1 MSRQCARNGCGRTAV
16 ATLSYN
22 YAQRSVW
29 IEHVSV
35 EGHPS
40 TYDLCAD
47 HADHLSVPRGWDLTD
62 SRARPLF
69 DAAAS

>member
-22 YAQRSVW
+22 YSQRSVW
-29 IEHVSV
+29 IEHAAPES
-35 EGHPS
+35 HPS

-69 DAAAS
+69 DVAAS

>member
-1 MSRQCARNGCGRTAV
+1 MTRRCARNGCGHVAI

-29 IEHVSV
+29 IEHAST

-40 TYDLCAD
+40 TYDLCSD
-47 HADHLSVPRGWDLTD
+47 HAEQLSVPLGWDLTD
-62 SRARPLF
+62 VRARPLF
-69 DAAAS
+69 DATG